1 MRTDTKIVDG
11 SHEVRTD
18 TKVKRV
24 TRGENRYKRVKWRD
38 GDRCNK
44 SVANSRQYTMK
55 GDVIIYKL
63 LQLITTLEAC
73 HAGLELKRDD
83 RLGRRASRFPGRC
96 TMFILSRMN
105 MALINLS
112 YESSTSFI

>member
-1 MRTDTKIVDG
+1 
-11 SHEVRTD
+11 
-18 TKVKRV
+18 
-24 TRGENRYKRVKWRD
+24 
-38 GDRCNK
+38 
-44 SVANSRQYTMK
+44 MK

-63 LQLITTLEAC
+63 LQLITTFEAC
-73 HAGLELKRDD
+73 HAGLKLKRDD

-112 YESSTSFI
+112 LNLQQVLFECHNMFSYKIIT